1 MARAPG
7 WASGALASGPLLTAG
22 GTEVPTP
29 AAFGGPPPPTMG
41 APLRVTP
48 LGGPHGQGI
57 GQGRDAPSKPSP
69 AVATSTPEPGIA
81 PRLGHPLHDFSLRK
95 GRRREKPCYR
105 TSVPPDPD
113 PGLPPG
119 GSDGTAGSTRAQ
131 TSEYVRAAPRLPAL
145 RLVLTC
151 FPSRR
156 DS

>member
-7 WASGALASGPLLTAG
+7 WASGALASGPLTDHG
-22 GTEVPTP
+22 REQVPTP
-29 AAFGGPPPPTMG
+29 VVFGGSPPRTTG

-57 GQGRDAPSKPSP
+57 GRGDDGPSKSSP
-69 AVATSTPEPGIA
+69 AVATNTLEPRIT
-81 PRLGHPLHDFSLRK
+81 PRLRLPLHDFSLRK
-95 GRRREKPCYR
+95 GRRREKPCYL
-105 TSVPPDPD
+105 TSAPPDPD
-113 PGLPPG
+113 PEILPG
-119 GSDGTAGSTRAQ
+119 GSRRRCGEYTGP
-131 TSEYVRAAPRLPAL
+131 EYVRAAPRLPAL